1 MLFKITTLGS
11 KSIIEP
17 KKYYRNEY
25 IYEVIIQE
33 GVEVI
38 GGGAFSECSDISEFR
53 LPNTLTEIGRYAFN
67 GCSGL
72 TELRLPS
79 TLTKIGGYAFGGCS
93 KLTLLRLPDTLT
105 EIRDGTFSYCSGLI
119 ELRLPDT
126 LTKIGD
132 DAFLSCSGLTELR
145 LPNTLA
151 DIGYHVFY
159 DCTSLEIIY
168 CSDKVAKL
176 LTEDVISGSKYS
188 VEEMRQR
195 ADPKVYLNRFYW
207 NPRNHYTTFRFLN
220 DTIKTLFLCAFRNE
234 SSKFFPNMP
243 DEIYRK
249 ILSMIKY

>member
-1 MLFKITTLGS
+1 MLFKIATLGS

-38 GGGAFSECSDISEFR
+38 GGGAFSECSGISEFR
-53 LPNTLTEIGRYAFN
+53 LPNTLTEIGRYAFW

-72 TELRLPS
+72 TYLRLPS
-79 TLTKIGGYAFGGCS
+79 TLSKIGSYAFGGCCE
-93 KLTLLRLPDTLT
+93 LTSIRLPDTLT

-126 LTKIGD
+126 LIKIGD
-132 DAFLSCSGLTELR
+132 DAFLSCSGLTELS
-145 LPNTLA
+145 LPDTLTE
-151 DIGYHVFY
+151 IGNYAFY
-159 DCTSLEIIY
+159 DCISLEVIY
-168 CSDKVAKL
+168 CSDKVAEL

-195 ADPKVYLNRFYW
+195 VDPKVYLNRFYW
-207 NPRNHYTTFRFLN
+207 NPRNHHTTFRFLN
-220 DTIKTLFLCAFRNE
+220 DTIKTLFLCALRNDLTN
-234 SSKFFPNMP
+234 FLPNMP
-243 DEIYRK
+243 DEMYRK
-249 ILSMIKY
+249 ILSMIRC

>member
-1 MLFKITTLGS
+1 MLFKIATLGS
-11 KSIIEP
+11 KSIIET

-38 GGGAFSECSDISEFR
+38 GGGAFSECSGISEFR

-72 TELRLPS
+72 TNLRLPS
-79 TLTKIGGYAFGGCS
+79 TLTKIGSYAFGGCS
-93 KLTLLRLPDTLT
+93 ELTSLGLPDTLT
-105 EIRDGTFSYCSGLI
+105 EIRDGTFSYCSGI
-119 ELRLPDT
+119 IDLRLPDT

-132 DAFLSCSGLTELR
+132 DAFLSCLGLTELS
-145 LPNTLA
+145 LPDTLTE
-151 DIGYHVFY
+151 IGNCAFY
-159 DCTSLEIIY
+159 ECISLEVIY
-168 CSDKVAKL
+168 CSDKIAKL

-207 NPRNHYTTFRFLN
+207 NPGNNHKSFKYLN
-220 DTIKTLFLCAFRNE
+220 DTIKTLFLCALRNE
-234 SSKFFPNMP
+234 SSKFLPNMP
-243 DEIYRK
+243 DEMYRK
-249 ILSMIKY
+249 ILSMIEC